1 MNRNSERIPRRFCR
15 SAVLRM
21 LRGSSIIQMTKSPDH
36 TCADYREEMILLG
49 LRRRVE
55 DPDISKEEKTA
66 ILSRIQELEKSL
78 DMQ

>member
-1 MNRNSERIPRRFCR
+1 
-15 SAVLRM
+15 
-21 LRGSSIIQMTKSPDH
+21 MTKSPVY

-55 DPDISKEEKTA
+55 DPDISKEEKSATQA
-66 ILSRIQELEKSL
+66 RIQELEKSL

>member
-1 MNRNSERIPRRFCR
+1 
-15 SAVLRM
+15 
-21 LRGSSIIQMTKSPDH
+21 MTESPDY

-55 DPDISKEEKTA
+55 NPDISKEEKTA